1 VLIKDWLQLLL
12 DLQVR
17 GRESE
22 KRVKQLEKENKRIA
36 DLESRLDALW
46 LNADSSSQAPPETG
60 FN

>member
-1 VLIKDWLQLLL
+1 
-12 DLQVR
+12 VR

-22 KRVKQLEKENKRIA
+22 KRVKQLEKENKRLA